1 MDIANIRICVI
12 STAQLVLLITKA
24 KKKDFFMLSSTP
36 KDIEST
42 DLYQIC
48 AQNVQNWLKI
58 GSEHDRVAPKI
69 PDKTGFY

>member
-1 MDIANIRICVI
+1 
-12 STAQLVLLITKA
+12 
-24 KKKDFFMLSSTP
+24 MLSSTP

-42 DLYQIC
+42 DLYEIC
-48 AQNVQNWLKI
+48 AQNVKNWLKI